1 MSLQGAIE
9 WIQDQALTISGV
21 GAAPDNPTELASEV
35 LLWVTTYPSGG
46 EILAAASGWGYDLD
60 TIKIQILTP
69 RGNLSESMQRLE
81 GFPHNLARLIQAD
94 TTMGANVTTYE
105 GTITYQFVTVDWG
118 GIICIGYEM
127 TINRVKTLT
136 TH

>member
-21 GAAPDNPTELASEV
+21 GAAPDNATELASEV
-35 LLWVTTYPSGG
+35 LMWVVSFPASG
-46 EILAAASGWGYDLD
+46 EITTAAYGWGRDFD
-60 TIKIQILTP
+60 NIKVQILTQ
-69 RGNLSESMQRLE
+69 RSDLSEAMKRLE

-94 TTMGANVTTYE
+94 TTFGGNAETYE
-105 GTITYQFVTVDWG
+105 SIAYQFVTMDWG
-118 GIICIGYEM
+118 GVICIGYEM

>member
-35 LLWVTTYPSGG
+35 LLWVTAYPSGG

-69 RGNLSESMQRLE
+69 RGDLKESMQRLE

-94 TTMGANVTTYE
+94 TTLGGNVTTYDS
-105 GTITYQFVTVDWG
+105 ITYEFVPIPWSGLDF
-118 GIICIGYEM
+118 IGYRM

>member
-35 LLWVTTYPSGG
+35 LLWVVTYPSSG
-46 EILAAASGWGYDLD
+46 EIQTAASGWGRDFD
-60 TIKIQILTP
+60 NIKVQILTP
-69 RGNLSESMQRLE
+69 RGDLSESMQRLE
-81 GFPHNLARLIQAD
+81 GYPHNLARLIQAD
-94 TTMGANVTTYE
+94 PTMNSNVSTYE
-105 GTITYQFVTVDWG
+105 NMTYQFVTVDWG
-118 GIICIGYEM
+118 GLLCIGYEM